1 MSMRTIL
8 ILLLTAVWFLFC
20 HYRYS
25 CIHKQACWGCAPDTS
40 GQVASVDNSTG
51 SLSFTA
57 NKDSATTTGNFSA
70 LIDSILAGNTDDN
83 LLEIVGYH
91 YNGETKPE
99 SFGNMGLA
107 RADFVRNL
115 LTGKIQDER
124 IRIDG
129 KLASGE
135 LPAGSFAGID
145 FNWKKV
151 DVEKT
156 EVVQTADGAK
166 MYFLSNSAQKVSDPD
181 IDAYLKQVAERV
193 KKSGEKINLIGHT
206 DNVGETAFNL
216 GLGTQRANA
225 IRAILL
231 RNGVASNLITVSS
244 KGETQ
249 PVATNDSEAGRHQ
262 NRRVE
267 LNIIK

>member
-8 ILLLTAVWFLFC
+8 ILLLTVLWFLFC
-20 HYRYS
+20 HYRYT
-25 CIHKQACWGCAPDTS
+25 CVYKDVCWGSAPKAMEK
-40 GQVASVDNSTG
+40 VAPIDNSTG

-57 NKDSATTTGNFSA
+57 NKDSATTKGNFSA

-83 LLEIVGYH
+83 LLEIVGY
-91 YNGETKPE
+91 YYKGESKPAGFE
-99 SFGNMGLA
+99 NMGLA
-107 RADFVRNL
+107 RADHVRSL
-115 LTGKIQDER
+115 LVGKIQDER

-129 KLASGE
+129 NIAEGE
-135 LPAGSFAGID
+135 LPTDSFAGID
-145 FNWKKV
+145 FSWKKV
-151 DVEKT
+151 DVEKS
-156 EVVQTADGAK
+156 EVVKTADGAK
-166 MYFLSNSAQKVSDPD
+166 MYFPSNSAQKVSDPQ

-193 KKSGEKINLIGHT
+193 KQSGEKINLIGHT
-206 DNVGETAFNL
+206 DNKGSTEFNE

-225 IRAILL
+225 IRDILL
-231 RNGVASNLITVSS
+231 RNGVPRGQISVVS

-249 PVATNDSEAGRHQ
+249 PVATNDSEEGRHQ